1 MWIIYRITNNVNGY
15 TYIGQH
21 KTSSILKDDGYMG
34 SGLLIKAAYKKYG
47 IENFTKTII
56 TIGISKKEADIL
68 ETFYIKKERY
78 EGKAQYNIADGAFGG
93 DTSKFI
99 DYSKVS
105 NALKGKPKSY
115 EHKQKLKG
123 EFSKEHKENLSKAC
137 MGRIPWNKNKSNAKI
152 VGRHFYNNGEI
163 EVLRFFA
170 PEGFVKGRLPKK
182 RLDNRIK
189 MEK

>member
-1 MWIIYRITNNVNGY
+1 MWIIYRITNNIDGK

-34 SGLLIKAAYKKYG
+34 SGLLIKAAHKKYG

-56 TIGISKKEADIL
+56 TIGVSKKEADVL
-68 ETFYIKKERY
+68 EVFYINKERN
-78 EGKAQYNIADGAFGG
+78 EGKAQYNIADGALGG
-93 DTSKFI
+93 DTSRFI

-115 EHKQKLKG
+115 EHRQKLKG

-137 MGRIPWNKNKSNAKI
+137 KGRIPWNKNKSNTKI
-152 VGRHFYNNGEI
+152 VGRHRYNNGEI

-170 PEGFVKGRLPKK
+170 PEGFVKGRLAKK
-182 RLDNRIK
+182 RIDNKLRIK
-189 MEK
+189 E